1 MDISLKT
8 EKELQKMKKVEL
20 IEYINE
26 LHEDIQKR
34 RQNTLELINET
45 VWLEHEINK
54 LKEKLKEGY
63 KGGRKK
69 KFNQEQA
76 ELIKQARKEN
86 KSVRTIAKEFGCS
99 VGLVHKII
107 KDIDCEDEEC

>member
-1 MDISLKT
+1 
-8 EKELQKMKKVEL
+8 MKKVEL
-20 IEYINE
+20 IEYIKE
-26 LHEDIQKR
+26 LHEEIQDRSQKG
-34 RQNTLELINET
+34 LELINET
-45 VWLEHEINK
+45 IWLEHEINE

-69 KFNQEQA
+69 KFDREQV

-86 KSVRTIAKEFGCS
+86 KSVRTIAKEFDCS